1 MIGMIRMTGMIGM
14 IRMIIIYRMGL
25 NTFPLLDGMMKEFI
39 LDQMQKGTYKEIPY
53 SNDNSELLLNVLM
66 NMSMEEDE

>member
-1 MIGMIRMTGMIGM
+1 
-14 IRMIIIYRMGL
+14 MGL